1 MMEARDAR
9 IRAWLLDEVAPRS
22 NAYEESQR
30 LPDEVLQGLDEHGL
44 SGACVPA
51 AQGGLAADS
60 LALGEWSALLAR
72 VNCSLV
78 SVFVV
83 HAMLVRALAR
93 FGDETQ
99 KESLLPCLAKGAL
112 RGAFALTEPEIGSDA
127 SALACVARR
136 TASGFVLEGRKKWI
150 SGARYANL
158 FVVLAR
164 LENEGPVAL
173 LVPASTPGLTIAP
186 MQNLL
191 GFRAAGIAELVFK
204 DCLVPAHLPLPGAPA
219 ALLGPVGGGFSF
231 VASHALDTG
240 RFVVGWVGIGVM
252 EGCLEASVAYAR
264 TRTQFGQPL
273 GKHQLIREMIA
284 DMATDLAAARA
295 LAEKAARDRDAAG
308 PDSILSVTMSK
319 YFSARASCRAAA
331 SALQLHGGNGCAPEF
346 PIQRYFRDSKILE
359 IIEGSSQ
366 MQQIMISGA
375 ALTRYRRGRRGENR

>member
-22 NAYEESQR
+22 NACEESQR
-30 LPDEVLQGLDEHGL
+30 LPDEVLQGLDRHGL
-44 SGACVPA
+44 SGACVPVA
-51 AQGGLAADS
+51 HGGLAADS

-72 VNCSLV
+72 ANCSLM

-83 HAMLVRALAR
+83 HAMLARALAR
-93 FGDETQ
+93 FGDEVQ
-99 KESLLPCLAKGAL
+99 KERLLPRLAEGSL

-127 SALACVARR
+127 GAIACVARR

-150 SGARYANL
+150 SGARYADL
-158 FVVLAR
+158 FMVMAR

-186 MQNLL
+186 MQDLL

-204 DCLVPAHLPLPGAPA
+204 DCLVPECLPFPGAPA

-240 RFVVGWVGIGVM
+240 RFVVAWAGIGVM
-252 EGCLEASVAYAR
+252 EGCLEASVAYAKA
-264 TRTQFGQPL
+264 RTQFGQPL
-273 GKHQLIREMIA
+273 EKHQLIREMIA

-308 PDSILSVTMSK
+308 PDSLLSVTMSK

-331 SALQLHGGNGCAPEF
+331 AALQLHGGNGCAAEF
-346 PIQRYFRDSKILE
+346 PVQRYFRDSKILE

-366 MQQIMISGA
+366 MQQLMISSA
-375 ALTRYRRGRRGENR
+375 ALTRGRRGGRGENR